1 MNELRE
7 HMALMAELDR
17 LRVETAELRRK
28 ARAQNLMDA
37 ANARMGQMF
46 NIAAA
51 MRNAPEGLYAR
62 HSYAASPLS
71 RCPGA
76 VGGIGEALFG
86 VRI

>member
-17 LRVETAELRRK
+17 LRVENAELKRK

-37 ANARMGQMF
+37 ANAGMGMF